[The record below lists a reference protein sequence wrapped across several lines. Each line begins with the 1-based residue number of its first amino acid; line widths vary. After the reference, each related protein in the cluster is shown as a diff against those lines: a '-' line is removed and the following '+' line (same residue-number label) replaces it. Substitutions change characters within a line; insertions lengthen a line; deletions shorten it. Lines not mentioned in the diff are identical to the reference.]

1 MHFLGGNERES
12 QSTQGNL
19 HNHTGKYANGFT
31 VQIIIWSKKPNSIM
45 RTGCTDT
52 FAKTNLTSNIGS
64 ILFLSAEMMWKE
76 PVPLEHSPCCFHS
89 KINHLDSHVLPCF
102 VLFFF
107 FLSFDFWECDI
118 IFDKNWK
125 SCTYHF
131 RCEITHLT
139 HQACVLWE
147 LKASGMLPACQSS
160 FISPKSSPIVLKR
173 NLVLNASL
181 PHVL

>member
-19 HNHTGKYANGFT
+19 HNHTGKYSNGYT

-107 FLSFDFWECDI
+107 FCLLISESATSYLTKTESHVLI
-118 IFDKNWK
+118 IFGVKSHIWHIKHACYGSWK
-125 SCTYHF
+125 LRGC
-131 RCEITHLT
+131 CPL
-139 HQACVLWE
+139 ANPVLF
-147 LKASGMLPACQSS
+147 LPKALPL
-160 FISPKSSPIVLKR
+160 F
-173 NLVLNASL
+173 
-181 PHVL
+181 